1 MYRWISI
8 KIIDGEEKILETI
21 QQKFNINLEAEN
33 IKECTTHIKN
43 NLEKSG
49 ITNKNFKDK
58 IVSNIVK
65 KAEEVSQEVCCFEDR
80 DYSGRDRKI
89 DKILTSK
96 KFGIPIMI
104 LFLGLIFWINNSRS
118 KLSIRIII

>member
-49 ITNKNFKDK
+49 ITNKNFKGAVANND
-58 IVSNIVK
+58 VL
-65 KAEEVSQEVCCFEDR
+65 KA
-80 DYSGRDRKI
+80 
-89 DKILTSK
+89 SK
-96 KFGIPIMI
+96 KCRESQ
-104 LFLGLIFWINNSRS
+104 SRS
-118 KLSIRIII
+118 M

>member
-33 IKECTTHIKN
+33 IKECTTYIKN

-65 KAEEVSQEVCCFEDR
+65 KAEEVSQEVCSFEDR

-96 KFGIPIMI
+96 N
-104 LFLGLIFWINNSRS
+104 LEFL
-118 KLSIRIII
+118 

>member
-1 MYRWISI
+1 MNKENYRVIPLALEENKISEKLYRWISI

-33 IKECTTHIKN
+33 IKECTADIKN
-43 NLEKSG
+43 NLEKLG

-65 KAEEVSQEVCCFEDR
+65 KQ
-80 DYSGRDRKI
+80 RK
-89 DKILTSK
+89 
-96 KFGIPIMI
+96 
-104 LFLGLIFWINNSRS
+104 
-118 KLSIRIII
+118 